1 MMANLTPSQQKPVT
15 YGFLMLDSF
24 SMISFSGAI
33 EILRLAN
40 YITRNALFDWVT
52 VTLNGDAVKASNG
65 ISAAPDSSMAE
76 LDPVAVLFVCGGVNP
91 GKQWSPELAKALQL
105 IDKRGGALGAL
116 CTGAY
121 QLAKSNLLNGL
132 RCTLHWENIASTR
145 EEFPKVI
152 VTNDIYEI
160 DKGRY
165 TCAGGTTSI
174 DLMLEL
180 VGRSHGRE
188 LAAAISE
195 EAVIDRIRT
204 KDDQQ
209 RVPLRQQIGT
219 SQPKLTEAVKL
230 MEANLEELISPDELA
245 GYVGISRRQLE
256 RLFRTYLHCTP
267 SRYYLKLRLRNARM
281 LLLQTENS
289 IVEISLVCGFV
300 STPHFSKCYREMFGL
315 PPRDERR
322 RLLVGASLLPADSA
336 GN

>member
-1 MMANLTPSQQKPVT
+1 
-15 YGFLMLDSF
+15 
-24 SMISFSGAI
+24 MIGFSGAI
-33 EILRLAN
+33 ETLRLAN
-40 YITRNALFDWVT
+40 HITRDSLFDWIT
-52 VTLNGDAVKASNG
+52 VSLDREAVRASNG
-65 ISAAPDSSMAE
+65 LLISADCALKEVPHVE
-76 LDPVAVLFVCGGVNP
+76 VLFVCGGVNP
-91 GKQWSPELAKALQL
+91 AKCWSPELGRALQS

-121 QLAKSNLLNGL
+121 QLAKSGLLDGV
-132 RCTLHWENIASTR
+132 RCTLHWENLVSTR
-145 EEFPKVI
+145 EEFPKAMI
-152 VTNDIYEI
+152 TSDIYEI
-160 DKGRY
+160 DKNRY
-165 TCAGGTTSI
+165 TCAGGTTAI

-180 VGRSHGRE
+180 ISRSHGKE

-209 RVPLRQQIGT
+209 RIPLRQQIGT

-230 MEANLEELISPDELA
+230 MEANLEEPISPDELA

-256 RLFRTYLHCTP
+256 RLFRTYLDCTP
-267 SRYYLKLRLRNARM
+267 SRYYLELRLRNARM

-289 IVEISLVCGFV
+289 IVDISLMCGFI

-322 RLLVGASLLPADSA
+322 RLLTGAASSTQS
-336 GN
+336 

>member
-1 MMANLTPSQQKPVT
+1 MRYV
-15 YGFLMLDSF
+15 
-24 SMISFSGAI
+24 
-33 EILRLAN
+33 R
-40 YITRNALFDWVT
+40 
-52 VTLNGDAVKASNG
+52 
-65 ISAAPDSSMAE
+65 APTNM
-76 LDPVAVLFVCGGVNP
+76 
-91 GKQWSPELAKALQL
+91 
-105 IDKRGGALGAL
+105 
-116 CTGAY
+116 
-121 QLAKSNLLNGL
+121 AKSGLLNGV
-132 RCTLHWENIASTR
+132 RCTLHWENIVSTR

-152 VTNDIYEI
+152 ITSDIYEI
-160 DKGRY
+160 DKNRY

-180 VGRSHGRE
+180 VARAHGRE

-209 RVPLRQQIGT
+209 RIPLRQKIGT

-230 MEANLEELISPDELA
+230 MEANLEEPISPDELA

-256 RLFRTYLHCTP
+256 RLFRTYLDCTP
-267 SRYYLKLRLRNARM
+267 SRYYLELRLRNARM

-289 IVEISLVCGFV
+289 IVEISLMCGFI

-322 RLLVGASLLPADSA
+322 RLLVGASPPAGSA